1 MKERVPA
8 AKFFLQDW
16 GRGLV
21 MRCIMKRMIPALL
34 LLALCG
40 CGPGYSFSPYY
51 GQQQNWATQPGG
63 FVKVVDG
70 ATLYSPGQLPDRP
83 YVVIGDVT
91 AHSEGD
97 VAKAVHE
104 QHADGALIYYS
115 RTYQNGSLTIGG
127 AGGGYGRNG
136 GGGGAFAWTT
146 PLTHTDVN
154 ARLIKFK

>member
-1 MKERVPA
+1 MKGRVFAPL
-8 AKFFLQDW
+8 FFLQDW
-16 GRGLV
+16 GLGTV
-21 MRCIMKRMIPALL
+21 MKYIMKRMIPVLL
-34 LLALCG
+34 LFVVCG
-40 CGPGYSFSPYY
+40 CGTPYSFSPYY

-70 ATLYSPGQLPDRP
+70 ASLYAPGQLPDRP
-83 YVVIGDVT
+83 YAVLGDVT

-104 QHADGALIYYS
+104 QHADAALIYSS

-127 AGGGYGRNG
+127 AGAGFGRNG
-136 GGGGAFAWTT
+136 GGGGAFAWST